1 MGNFLTKKKPISTHD
16 TIDVPNELNKQTAP
30 NLKKVE
36 KEKIFNIAIKNSHT
50 SMMLLMSVKYFYTIK
65 DIKEKIVNENMSNN
79 DWPKYLSHFC
89 LMYND
94 NILKDTSLIDD
105 CNNPNSPYIP
115 TLYLV
120 NIETGPNTVKG
131 ILRANELIRG
141 RNYDLIR
148 LYDNYN
154 KEDLNIVYNND
165 VKYRMFLGKLIK
177 DYNYER
183 CVWNDWSNWQDEIE
197 FEMRIPNGY
206 NSVIDRFIEVTPPP
220 LIPSRSK
227 YREVPKLSTSLW
239 GST

>member
-16 TIDVPNELNKQTAP
+16 TIDVPNELNKTNVSNELNRPTAP

-120 NIETGPNTVKG
+120 NIETGPNTVRG

-220 LIPSRSK
+220 LPINRNK
-227 YREVPKLSTSLW
+227 CRCYN
-239 GST
+239 